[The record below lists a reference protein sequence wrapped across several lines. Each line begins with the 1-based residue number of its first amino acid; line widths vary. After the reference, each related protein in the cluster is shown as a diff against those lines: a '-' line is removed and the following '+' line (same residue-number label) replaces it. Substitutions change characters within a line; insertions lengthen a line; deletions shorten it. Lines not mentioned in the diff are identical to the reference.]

1 MFQAEP
7 PHTDNTQYVLAF
19 FGTVVT
25 AFFGWLALRK
35 PKLKFP
41 VELSDFEIRFALE
54 DLVTIREDVHHL
66 FQSTSADRFL
76 ILKAENGKQKPQWGT
91 AIYEQHKGIPV
102 VLATD
107 VYKKI
112 RLDDIYRDM
121 INEAEAEGVMMM
133 HTASMPKGSRL
144 KAIYESEN
152 IQHSNCY
159 FLCRYPL
166 KSDPDKWIVMYC
178 TLATENDAPFTPHE
192 ETALELF
199 ADRLRSMF
207 STELKGKR

>member
-1 MFQAEP
+1 MFQEP

-19 FGTVVT
+19 FGTVIT

-35 PKLKFP
+35 PKTKFP
-41 VELSDFEIRFALE
+41 IEASDFEIRFALE
-54 DLVTIREDVHHL
+54 DLVIIREDVHHL

-76 ILKAENGKQKPQWGT
+76 ILKAENGKQKPKWET
-91 AIYEQHKGIPV
+91 AIYEQHKGVPV

-107 VYKKI
+107 VYKKV

-121 INEAEAEGVMMM
+121 INEAEAEGSMTM
-133 HTASMPKGSRL
+133 HTAAMPKGSRL

-166 KSDPDKWIVMYC
+166 KSDPEKWIVIYC
-178 TLATENDAPFTPHE
+178 TLATENEAPFTPHE
-192 ETALELF
+192 ETALDLF